1 MDIEAIKVKYLVND
15 DFVSKM
21 KNARSHEYARLG
33 LSYNKEGESRVS
45 LDDYIKNAN
54 SDLGGLSAPVQ
65 IYAKA
70 GGGRGRGVPTFG
82 LNWKAMGTAS
92 VPEAQLF
99 IKKLQQAIKAIQ
111 NAPKVSLR

>member
-1 MDIEAIKVKYLVND
+1 MDIEAIKAKYLVND

-21 KNARSHEYARLG
+21 KNMRGHEQARRG
-33 LSYNKEGESRVS
+33 FSYSKEGESRVN
-45 LDDYIKNAN
+45 LDNYIRIAN
-54 SDLGGLSAPVQ
+54 SDLGGLSGPVQ

-70 GGGRGRGVPTFG
+70 GAGRGVPTFG
-82 LNWKAMGTAS
+82 LNWKAMGTVS

-99 IKKLQQAIKAIQ
+99 IKKLQQAIKVIQ

>member
-1 MDIEAIKVKYLVND
+1 MDIEAIKAKYLVND

-21 KNARSHEYARLG
+21 KNARGHEYARRG
-33 LSYNKEGESRVS
+33 LSFNKEGESRVN
-45 LDDYIKNAN
+45 LDAYIQNAN
-54 SDLGGLSAPVQ
+54 SDLGGLSGPVQ

-70 GGGRGRGVPTFG
+70 DRRLGKSVPTFG
-82 LNWKAMGTAS
+82 LNWKAMGTVS

-99 IKKLQQAIKAIQ
+99 IKKLQQAIKFIQ

>member
-1 MDIEAIKVKYLVND
+1 MDIEAIKAKYLVND

-21 KNARSHEYARLG
+21 KNARGHEYARRG
-33 LSYNKEGESRVS
+33 FSYSKEGESRVN
-45 LDDYIKNAN
+45 LDDYIRNAN

-70 GGGRGRGVPTFG
+70 GAGRGVPTFG